1 MPIISRLD
9 NLRRMVIGSPLPT
22 SAHHEERFS
31 NLEALAILSSD
42 ALSSVAYATQE
53 IVLVLG
59 MAGSAALGLTLPI
72 TGLIIGLMLIVA
84 TSYRQTIKAYPQGGG
99 SYRVSQENLGEMAG
113 LVAGASLSIDYVLT
127 VAVSVAAGI
136 AALTSYFPALESE
149 RVLLCLLGVVLV
161 MVANL
166 RGVSSSARLLSV
178 PTYLFMVLIVTLL
191 VAGAIKVGLGQ
202 LPTTPL
208 DVQERLLEQAHEGGL
223 MTFGPLLLMR
233 PSAPAAPP

>member
-1 MPIISRLD
+1 MPIVSRLD
-9 NLRRMVIGSPLPT
+9 HLRRVLIGSPLPT

-59 MAGSAALGLTLPI
+59 MAGIAALGLTLPI

-84 TSYRQTIKAYPQGGG
+84 TSYRQTIKAYPLGGG
-99 SYRVSQENLGEMAG
+99 SYRVSQDNLGKIPG

-136 AALTSYFPALESE
+136 AALTSYFPALDAE
-149 RVLLCLLGVVLV
+149 RIPLCLGPPEK
-161 MVANL
+161 AATTAGPQ
-166 RGVSSSARLLSV
+166 RW
-178 PTYLFMVLIVTLL
+178 LIASL
-191 VAGAIKVGLGQ
+191 
-202 LPTTPL
+202 
-208 DVQERLLEQAHEGGL
+208 
-223 MTFGPLLLMR
+223 
-233 PSAPAAPP
+233 